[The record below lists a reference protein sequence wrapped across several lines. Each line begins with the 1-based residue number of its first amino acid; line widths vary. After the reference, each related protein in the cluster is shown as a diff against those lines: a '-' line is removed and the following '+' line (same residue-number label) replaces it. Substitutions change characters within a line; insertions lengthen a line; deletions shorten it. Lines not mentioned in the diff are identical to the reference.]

1 MKNKPWIIALCL
13 LMLSNTTYAQDND
26 VRPLMWNLF
35 EALSYL
41 LPLSLQEK
49 DLDDNDQ
56 RLLQEQLRVLESSGT
71 ALKLHAGGQETDFY
85 LLADSFDETA
95 QRVRSSFERDN
106 FDDAYYVLSD
116 MTQNCVACHTQ
127 LPDQS
132 DFAMGQK
139 LFARMNLADLA
150 EDEITH
156 LYIATRQFDLGLSKF
171 EQIILDPAADPITL
185 NLEGIWIDYMLFD
198 IPM

>member
-56 RLLQEQLRVLESSGT
+56 RLLQEQLAGTLTDLRLQVRTAVLVHLVVRRRH
-71 ALKLHAGGQETDFY
+71 ALVRLRRLQPGLLLERTIPGVHRGVVGPGGRRRHGCR
-85 LLADSFDETA
+85 L
-95 QRVRSSFERDN
+95 RGRRSRGDTVQAS
-106 FDDAYYVLSD
+106 
-116 MTQNCVACHTQ
+116 
-127 LPDQS
+127 
-132 DFAMGQK
+132 
-139 LFARMNLADLA
+139 
-150 EDEITH
+150 
-156 LYIATRQFDLGLSKF
+156 
-171 EQIILDPAADPITL
+171 
-185 NLEGIWIDYMLFD
+185 
-198 IPM
+198 